1 MSLQVEKME
10 KNMAKLTI
18 EVSAEDLD
26 KAMQNAYLKARGK
39 ISIPGFRKGKAPRKM
54 IEQMYGKGI
63 FLEDAANALIPE
75 HYSKALEECELEIV
89 SQPEIDVV
97 QAEPGKAF
105 IFTAEVAVK
114 PEVAL
119 GDYKGLEVPK
129 SEVEVTDED
138 VDAEIKKEQ
147 EKNSR
152 TVTVEDRGAEN
163 GDIAT
168 IDFEGF
174 VDGVAFEG
182 GKGTDYPLTLGS
194 GSFIPGFEDQLVG
207 AKAGDH
213 VEVNVTFPEEYQ
225 AAELAGKAAVFQ
237 CDVKKVEAKEL
248 PELDDDFAQDV
259 SEFDTLAEYKEDV
272 KKNLTEKKEKEAR
285 AAKENA
291 AVDKAIENAQMEIPD
306 AMVETQVRQMIND
319 FASRMQSQG
328 LTMEQYFQFTG
339 MTVEKMQEEM
349 KPQALKRIQTRLV
362 LEKIAEVEN
371 IQPTEDEVN
380 EEISK
385 MAEMYK
391 MEADKLKELLG
402 DRELEQ
408 MKKDMAVQ
416 KAVTL
421 VADEAKEA

>member
-1 MSLQVEKME
+1 MSLQVEKLE
-10 KNMAKLTI
+10 TNMATLTI
-18 EVSAEDLD
+18 ELSAEELE
-26 KAMQNAYLKARGK
+26 KAMQNAYLRAKNR
-39 ISIPGFRKGKAPRKM
+39 ITIPGFRKGKAPRKM

-75 HYSKALEECELEIV
+75 QYSKALEECDLEIV
-89 SQPEIDVV
+89 SQPEIDVT
-97 QAEPGKAF
+97 QIEPGKAF

-114 PEVAL
+114 PEVTL
-119 GDYKGLEVPK
+119 GEYKGLEVPK
-129 SEVEVTDED
+129 SETEVTDEEIE
-138 VDAEIKKEQ
+138 AELKKEQ

-152 TVTVEDRGAEN
+152 TITVEDRGAEN

-174 VDGVAFEG
+174 VDGTAFEG

-225 AAELAGKAAVFQ
+225 SKDLAGKAAVFQ
-237 CDVKKVEAKEL
+237 CDVKKVETKEL

-259 SEFDTLAEYKEDV
+259 SEFDTLAEYKEDI
-272 KKNLTEKKEKEAR
+272 KKNLAERKEKEAR
-285 AAKENA
+285 TAKENA

-306 AMVETQVRQMIND
+306 AMIETQISQMLDD
-319 FASRMQSQG
+319 FSRRMQAQG
-328 LTMEQYFQFTG
+328 LTMEQYMQFTG
-339 MTVEKMQEEM
+339 LTADKMREEM

-362 LEKIAEVEN
+362 LEKIAETEN
-371 IQPTEDEVN
+371 IQPSEEEVN

>member
-129 SEVEVTDED
+129 SDVEVTDED

-259 SEFDTLAEYKEDV
+259 SEFDTLVEYKEDV

-285 AAKENA
+285 AVKENA

-306 AMVETQVRQMIND
+306 AMVDTQVRQMIND